1 MYLWSSLRF
10 RRHAKL
16 GGQSHPTLIDDG
28 WPETGLVVH
37 PLRGTW
43 TRASLILIVV
53 ALGAETV
60 GKNHDGAG
68 MMNAA
73 KSAAAINRAKEFAEF
88 GMDELALEELDLAAR
103 LRDLASL
110 KGHGGGFWHLAGLV
124 LFVIALACFGLSRY
138 LGEWGFSLTFSL
150 LLLVYIIW
158 LMMLV

>member
-1 MYLWSSLRF
+1 MKP
-10 RRHAKL
+10 RHDAKP
-16 GGQSHPTLIDDG
+16 GGHAHTSLIDDD
-28 WPETGLVVH
+28 WPQSGLVAH
-37 PLRGTW
+37 PLRRTW

-88 GMDELALEELDLAAR
+88 GMDELALEELDHAAR

-124 LFVIALACFGLSRY
+124 LLVLALVCFGLSRY
-138 LGEWGFSLTFSL
+138 LGEWGFSLAFSL
-150 LLLVYIIW
+150 LSVVYIMW